1 MKAKDMAVGRMYES
15 TAFKRPVKLVSID
28 RIYEDGN
35 ANVTVL
41 YCGKLYTDCTFRMKE
56 KEL

>member
-1 MKAKDMAVGRMYES
+1 MKAKDMVVGRMYES

-41 YCGKLYTDCTFRMKE
+41 YYGKLYTDCSFRMKE
-56 KEL
+56 KIR

>member
-1 MKAKDMAVGRMYES
+1 MKAESMEVGRMYES

-28 RIYEDGN
+28 EISEDGT
-35 ANVTVL
+35 AKVTVL
-41 YCGKLYTDCTFRMKE
+41 YYKKLYTNCTFRMKE

>member
-1 MKAKDMAVGRMYES
+1 MLAKDMVVGRIYES
-15 TAFKRPVKLVSID
+15 TAFKRPVKLIGID

-41 YCGKLYTDCTFRMKE
+41 YCGKLYTDCSFRMKE
-56 KEL
+56 KIR